1 MIIIQFGWVGGS
13 LKKTHTH
20 LLRIHPQKKLPEENF
35 VNILTWKITE
45 KERFIVVI
53 RIYYRTL
60 QYFNYSN

>member
-45 KERFIVVI
+45 KECFIVVI
-53 RIYYRTL
+53 CT
-60 QYFNYSN
+60 